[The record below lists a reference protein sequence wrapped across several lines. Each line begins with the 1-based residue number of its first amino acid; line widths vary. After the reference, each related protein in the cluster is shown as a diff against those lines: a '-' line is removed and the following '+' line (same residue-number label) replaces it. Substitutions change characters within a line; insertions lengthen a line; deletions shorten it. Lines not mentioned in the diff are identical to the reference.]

1 MLEAIRLYDDDPYLK
16 KTKARVVNING
27 NQVELDKTIF
37 YPESGGQIGD
47 TGTIGGVR
55 VLDTHVR
62 NDRILHETES
72 SLQLFLDRNVEI
84 VLDWGRRYRIMKLHS
99 ASHLME
105 YFLFQKLGHLDRLGS
120 FVDEKKDRSD
130 YAYKGRLIP
139 EDLIAVGEKINAFI
153 REGHDITIESDPDQP
168 GKRIWKSGCIEMP
181 CGGTHVLNTSEIGS
195 IKLKRKNPGKGKE
208 RVETS
213 LSS

>member
-1 MLEAIRLYDDDPYLK
+1 MLETVRLYDDDPYLT

-55 VLDTHVR
+55 VLDTHIR
-62 NDRILHETES
+62 NGRILHETES
-72 SLQLFLDRNVEI
+72 PLQLFLGRKVEI
-84 VLDWGRRYRIMKLHS
+84 ELDWGRRYRIMKLHS

-120 FVDEKKDRSD
+120 SVDEKKDRSD
-130 YAYKGRLIP
+130 YAYEGRLTL
-139 EDLIAVGEKINAFI
+139 EDLVAVGEETNAFI
-153 REGHDITIESDPDQP
+153 GEGYDITIESDPDQP
-168 GKRIWKSGCIEMP
+168 GKRIWRCGYIEMP
-181 CGGTHVLNTSEIGS
+181 CGGTHVMSTSEIGS

-208 RVETS
+208 RIETS
-213 LSS
+213 LSY

>member
-47 TGTIGGVR
+47 TGTIDGVR
-55 VLDTHVR
+55 VSGTHMR
-62 NDRILHETES
+62 NGRILHETES
-72 SLQLFLDRNVEI
+72 PLQLFLGRNVEI
-84 VLDWGRRYRIMKLHS
+84 ELDWGRRYRIMKLHS

-105 YFLFQKLGHLDRLGS
+105 YFLFQKLEPLDRLGS
-120 FVDEKKDRSD
+120 SVDEKKDRSD
-130 YAYKGRLIP
+130 YAYEGRLPP
-139 EDLIAVGEKINAFI
+139 EDLVAVEAETNAFI
-153 REGHDITIESDPDQP
+153 SEGHDITIESDPNQP
-168 GKRIWKSGCIEMP
+168 GKRIWKCGCIEMP
-181 CGGTHVLNTSEIGS
+181 CGGTHVMNTSEIGS

-213 LSS
+213 LSY

>member
-1 MLEAIRLYDDDPYLK
+1 MLETIRLYDDDPYLK
-16 KTKARVVNING
+16 KTKARIVNING

-55 VLDTHVR
+55 VLDTHMH
-62 NDRILHETES
+62 NGRILHETES
-72 SLQLFLDRNVEI
+72 PLQLFLDRNVEI
-84 VLDWGRRYRIMKLHS
+84 ELDWGRRYRIMKLHS

-120 FVDEKKDRSD
+120 SVDEKKDRSD
-130 YAYKGRLIP
+130 YSYEGRLTP
-139 EDLIAVGEKINAFI
+139 KDLVVIEEETNTFI
-153 REGHDITIESDPDQP
+153 GEGHDITIESIPDQP
-168 GKRIWKSGCIEMP
+168 GKRIWTCGCIEMP
-181 CGGTHVLNTSEIGS
+181 CGGTHVMNTSEIGS

-213 LSS
+213 LSY